1 MLFLDLQGGFYC
13 VILGTRTRAGCGA
26 NQRRCNKFRKQSSMS
41 GTRHS
46 KTAPQQDAEGSA
58 LFDDS
63 RGIITF
69 YSPDNPTPEEK
80 KLVADFV
87 ILDHL
92 KQNQLK
98 QGSREWDQ
106 VHKLLLNVIVL
117 LHGRDAAGARTILE
131 DARQVYFLH
140 NQSQNRIRY
149 LMGAVAGTV
158 VAALL
163 GAALVLLS
171 GVTESP
177 FIKPE
182 LLILI
187 LVFAGIGSTTSI
199 LTRLASIDL
208 RTETSTFSVYVS
220 GFARPFVAVS
230 FAVVV
235 YFVLDTKIID
245 ITIGKTAG
253 DPSPGIYIV
262 TSFLCGFSER
272 FANDII
278 SRISPAGRAAE

>member
-1 MLFLDLQGGFYC
+1 M
-13 VILGTRTRAGCGA
+13 AGA
-26 NQRRCNKFRKQSSMS
+26 
-41 GTRHS
+41 RHS
-46 KTAPQQDAEGSA
+46 KNAPQDSGGSA

-63 RGIITF
+63 HGLITF
-69 YSPDNPTPEEK
+69 YPPADPTPEER

-98 QGSREWDQ
+98 ERGREWDQ
-106 VHKLLLNVIVL
+106 VHKLLVNVIVL
-117 LHGRDAAGARTILE
+117 LHARDVTGARAILE
-131 DARQVYFLH
+131 DARQVYLLH
-140 NQSQNRIRY
+140 NQSQNRLRY
-149 LMGAVAGTV
+149 LIGAVAGTV

-171 GVTESP
+171 TNLGVAEAP
-177 FIKPE
+177 LIKPQ

-208 RTETSTFSVYVS
+208 RAETSTFSVYVS

-235 YFVLDTKIID
+235 YFILDTKMID
-245 ITIGKTAG
+245 ITIGSAG
-253 DPSPGIYIV
+253 GDRPPGIYVV